1 MNNVKSKVI
10 RGLAWTY
17 AERILAQVVS
27 LVVTVIL
34 ARILS
39 PSDYGVISIVVIFI
53 SLADTFAVNGLGNSL
68 IQKKNSDQL
77 DFSSVF
83 YFNIVFSI
91 FIYLVLFFLAKPV
104 GNFYKMESLPAV
116 LRVMA
121 IRIPIAAINSV
132 QQAYVSKRMEFKK
145 FFFSTLGGTIVS
157 AIIGIVMAYTGF
169 GVWAL
174 VGQYLT
180 NTAIDTI
187 VLWFSVRWRPSFCYS
202 SGRMKGLFSYGWK
215 VLVTSLLIT
224 IHGDLQ
230 NLIIGKK
237 YTPQD
242 LAYSEKGRQFP
253 ALIASN
259 INTSISKVLFPAVSE
274 FQDNIASVKSMTR
287 RAIGVGTYLLSPILF
302 GMFAIAD
309 NLVSVLLTDKWV
321 PCVPY
326 LRILCIVFWLQPIQT
341 ASIQAMK
348 ALGKSGMYLRLEIIK
363 KIFGVII
370 LLTTVLLSKSVLL
383 IIIGSLIS
391 EVISTLINWPTNKK
405 LLSYTYMEQLVD
417 IAPAS
422 LISIIMALCCIGGS
436 YLVSNKI
443 LALAVQVIIGVIV
456 YLFLSVV
463 VKDKN
468 YIYIKD
474 TIRGIV
480 QR

>member
-10 RGLAWTY
+10 KGLAWTY
-17 AERILAQVVS
+17 AERILAQAVS

-39 PSDYGVISIVVIFI
+39 PSDYGVISIVTIFI
-53 SLADTFAVNGLGNSL
+53 SLADTFAINGLGNSL

-83 YFNIVFSI
+83 YFNLVFSI
-91 FIYLVLFFLAKPV
+91 IIYFVLFLLAKPV
-104 GNFYKMESLPAV
+104 GNFYEMESLPIV

-132 QQAYVSKRMEFKK
+132 QQAYVSKRMEFRK

-157 AIIGIVMAYTGF
+157 AIVGIVMAYLGL
-169 GVWAL
+169 GVWSL

-180 NTAIDTI
+180 NTVIDTI
-187 VLWFSVRWRPSFCYS
+187 VLWFTVGWRPSFCYS
-202 SGRMKGLFSYGWK
+202 SSRMKGLFSYGWK
-215 VLVTSLLIT
+215 VLATSLLIT

-274 FQDNIASVKSMTR
+274 SQDNIASVKNMTR
-287 RAIGVGTYLLSPILF
+287 RAIGVGTYLLSPILL
-302 GMFAIAD
+302 GMFAVAD
-309 NLVSVLLTDKWV
+309 NLVSVLFTDKWL

-348 ALGKSGMYLRLEIIK
+348 ALGKSGLYLRLEIIK
-363 KIFGVII
+363 KIFGIII
-370 LLTTVLLSKSVLL
+370 LLTTVVLSESVLL

-391 EVISTLINWPTNKK
+391 EVISTLINWPANKK
-405 LLSYTYMEQLVD
+405 LLNYTYTEQLADV
-417 IAPAS
+417 AHAAF
-422 LISIIMALCCIGGS
+422 ISIIMALCCIGGS
-436 YLVSNKI
+436 YSVSNKI
-443 LALAVQVIIGVIV
+443 LALALQVIVGIIV
-456 YLFLSVV
+456 YLFLSAV

-474 TIRGIV
+474 TIKEIV
-480 QR
+480 RR